1 MNKFKCKHC
10 GSNTNM
16 ILIMEGFKG
25 CNECMKCLGD
35 KYKNKK
41 VRELELL

>member
-1 MNKFKCKHC
+1 MNRFKCKHC

-25 CNECMKCLGD
+25 CNECLGD
-35 KYKNKK
+35 KVGKNKK
-41 VRELELL
+41 VSGLNV